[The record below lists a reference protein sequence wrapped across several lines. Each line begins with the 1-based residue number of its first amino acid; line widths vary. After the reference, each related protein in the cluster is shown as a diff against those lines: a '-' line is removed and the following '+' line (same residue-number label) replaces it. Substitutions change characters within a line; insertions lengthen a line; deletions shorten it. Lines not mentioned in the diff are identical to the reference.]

1 MRCMHRLSAQPP
13 GKHGHSNRNIQCLAT
28 GQDGYRRHG
37 HGAQPCHAV
46 LLHAYRPKFRR
57 SAHPAARHAGSALR
71 ISTFHPANAGL
82 SGIKEILARMR
93 FDTPAPSWSPLLR
106 IASWI
111 TKRQYGK
118 TIAPMRV
125 IYSRKPSLLKIAG
138 SIDKFQRSRMRI
150 PDDLRLLIKAS
161 ASMYNGCAF
170 CQDLA
175 LAQALQQRIGP
186 ERFKHLSEIDNEAAP
201 FSAAERAALRLV
213 REYAT
218 ERAVSQRTFE
228 NLEQY
233 FTEEQIVDI
242 VIANGF
248 EQMFNAWNIP
258 FEIESDH
265 LASLQQQKG

>member
-1 MRCMHRLSAQPP
+1 
-13 GKHGHSNRNIQCLAT
+13 
-28 GQDGYRRHG
+28 
-37 HGAQPCHAV
+37 
-46 LLHAYRPKFRR
+46 
-57 SAHPAARHAGSALR
+57 
-71 ISTFHPANAGL
+71 
-82 SGIKEILARMR
+82 MR

-175 LAQALQQRIGP
+175 HAQAPQQRIGP

-233 FTEEQIVDI
+233 FTDEQIVDI

-265 LASLQQQKG
+265 LASLQQQKS